1 MIIEFETEGLSTG
14 TSIEYLSVY
23 PTKEAEF
30 LYPPLTRIK
39 LEDRIVITQECAH
52 VLMYIMQEQ
61 AEQRISEINQQ
72 LASQDLCNK
81 TERVGLQRKLKKWEQ
96 SQNQMTINIQ
106 NLDEV
111 ERQKAKDTFLG
122 STFHPAARKTA
133 TAPLDSDTARC
144 GDGGGPPRTLIATAK
159 VETPTTLILPFV
171 VPCRCVS
178 FASCECIKLS
188 SQSH

>member
-14 TSIEYLSVY
+14 TSIEFLSVY

-52 VLMYIMQEQ
+52 VLMYTMQEQ
-61 AEQRISEINQQ
+61 ARQNISEINQQ

-81 TERVGLQRKLKKWEQ
+81 TERGGLQRKLKKTEQ
-96 SQNQMTINIQ
+96 SKNQMTINIQ
-106 NLDEV
+106 NLAEDER
-111 ERQKAKDTFLG
+111 EQAKANVAKFLV
-122 STFHPAARKTA
+122 A
-133 TAPLDSDTARC
+133 DW
-144 GDGGGPPRTLIATAK
+144 GDGGGPPRTLIDTAK

-171 VPCRCVS
+171 VTCRCVF
-178 FASCECIKLS
+178 FASCIKLS

>member
-52 VLMYIMQEQ
+52 VLMYTMQEQ
-61 AEQRISEINQQ
+61 ARQNLSEINQQ
-72 LASQDLCNK
+72 LTSQDLCNK
-81 TERVGLQRKLKKWEQ
+81 TERSGLQRKLKKTEH
-96 SQNQMTINIQ
+96 QMTINIQ
-106 NLDEV
+106 NLAED
-111 ERQKAKDTFLG
+111 ERQQAEEKFLV
-122 STFHPAARKTA
+122 ARW
-133 TAPLDSDTARC
+133 
-144 GDGGGPPRTLIATAK
+144 GDAGGPPRSLIDKAK
-159 VETPTTLILPFV
+159 VETPTTIILPFI
-171 VPCRCVS
+171 VPCHCV
-178 FASCECIKLS
+178 FLASCECIKLS

>member
-14 TSIEYLSVY
+14 TSIEFLSVY

-61 AEQRISEINQQ
+61 ARQNLSEINQQ
-72 LASQDLCNK
+72 LTSQDLCNK
-81 TERVGLQRKLKKWEQ
+81 TERGGLQRKLKKTEH
-96 SQNQMTINIQ
+96 QMTINIQ
-106 NLDEV
+106 NLAEDER
-111 ERQKAKDTFLG
+111 EQAKANVAKFLV
-122 STFHPAARKTA
+122 A
-133 TAPLDSDTARC
+133 DW
-144 GDGGGPPRTLIATAK
+144 GDAGGPPRTLIDTAK

-171 VPCRCVS
+171 VPCRCVF